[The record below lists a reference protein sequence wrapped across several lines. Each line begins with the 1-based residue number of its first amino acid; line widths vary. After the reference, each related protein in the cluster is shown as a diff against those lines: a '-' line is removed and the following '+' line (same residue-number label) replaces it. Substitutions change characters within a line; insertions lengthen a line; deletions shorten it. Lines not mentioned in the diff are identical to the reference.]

1 MTKCSAFGG
10 KKNERTSFWGD
21 SLKMASF
28 LEEKEMDLKEIN
40 IT

>member
-1 MTKCSAFGG
+1 MNVLLFG
-10 KKNERTSFWGD
+10 GD